1 MYDSQEVAFTIKQ
14 LAKNRNV
21 KIKKMLADC
30 ELSINTLSTMQAGG
44 SYPRMETIV
53 KIAEYL
59 NCSIDYLLGRTGDP
73 NPTFTNV
80 GNNNKGNQAIH
91 GNVTVS
97 QPQETDNRDLQLLQM
112 IQELSPVDYARV
124 VFFINEIKNKEV

>member
-1 MYDSQEVAFTIKQ
+1 MSNAQIAAKIKQ
-14 LAKNRNV
+14 TCKKKNITISQLLEKCEIRKSLIYDLENSDYTPSV
-21 KIKKMLADC
+21 ATINAIAD
-30 ELSINTLSTMQAGG
+30 
-44 SYPRMETIV
+44 
-53 KIAEYL
+53 YL
-59 NCSIDYLLGRTGDP
+59 NVSVDYLLGRTGDP

-97 QPQETDNRDLQLLQM
+97 QLQETDNRDLQLLQM

-124 VFFINEIKNKEV
+124 ILFIEEVKNKET